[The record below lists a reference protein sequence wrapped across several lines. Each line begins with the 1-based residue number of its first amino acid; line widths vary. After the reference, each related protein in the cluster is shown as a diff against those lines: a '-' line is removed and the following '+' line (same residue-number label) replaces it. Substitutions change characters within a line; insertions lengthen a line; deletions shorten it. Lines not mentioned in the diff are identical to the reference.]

1 MSNKKYPTSSN
12 LYKDNEAKSVKFI
25 NDIRKLFSISS
36 EEEKIIFDALR
47 FRLYE
52 KGYIITDT
60 TEIFKNHFFI
70 VKGVARTYY
79 IENGKEYNYSFSF
92 DDEFIMIPY
101 TESQRGLNVFV
112 QFLEDTEVCFTSTN
126 NRQKLPSL
134 ANEKFHHFVET
145 ALVNQIKYMESMM
158 IMLRMEAKD
167 RYKWVMKKHPRILE
181 SVSLTPLASFL
192 NITKETLYRIRSGKY

>member
-60 TEIFKNHFFI
+60 TEIFKHHFFI

-92 DDEFIMIPY
+92 DDEFIMSPY

-181 SVSLTPLASFL
+181 SVSLTQLASFL

>member
-181 SVSLTPLASFL
+181 SVSLTQLASFL

>member
-112 QFLEDTEVCFTSTN
+112 QFLEDTEICFTSTS

-145 ALVNQIKYMESMM
+145 ALINQIKYMESMM

-181 SVSLTPLASFL
+181 SVSLTQLASFL

>member
-181 SVSLTPLASFL
+181 SVSLTQLASFL
-192 NITKETLYRIRSGKY
+192 NITKETLNRIRSGKY

>member
-101 TESQRGLNVFV
+101 TES
-112 QFLEDTEVCFTSTN
+112 
-126 NRQKLPSL
+126 
-134 ANEKFHHFVET
+134 
-145 ALVNQIKYMESMM
+145 
-158 IMLRMEAKD
+158 
-167 RYKWVMKKHPRILE
+167 
-181 SVSLTPLASFL
+181 
-192 NITKETLYRIRSGKY
+192 

>member
-25 NDIRKLFSISS
+25 NDISKLFSISS

-181 SVSLTPLASFL
+181 SVSLTQLASFL

>member
-79 IENGKEYNYSFSF
+79 IENGKEYNYSVSF

-181 SVSLTPLASFL
+181 SVSLTQLASFL

>member
-25 NDIRKLFSISS
+25 NDIRNLFSISS

-181 SVSLTPLASFL
+181 SVSLTQLASFL

>member
-181 SVSLTPLASFL
+181 TVSLTQLASFL

>member
-145 ALVNQIKYMESMM
+145 ALVDQIKYMESMM
-158 IMLRMEAKD
+158 IMLRMEAKA

-181 SVSLTPLASFL
+181 SVSLTQLASFL

>member
-25 NDIRKLFSISS
+25 NDIRKLFSISP

-181 SVSLTPLASFL
+181 SVSLTQLASFL

>member
-181 SVSLTPLASFL
+181 SVSLLSL
-192 NITKETLYRIRSGKY
+192 IHI

>member
-112 QFLEDTEVCFTSTN
+112 QFLDDTEVCFTSTN

-181 SVSLTPLASFL
+181 SVSLTQLASFL

>member
-92 DDEFIMIPY
+92 DNEFIMIPY

-181 SVSLTPLASFL
+181 SVSLTQLASFL

>member
-79 IENGKEYNYSFSF
+79 IENGKEYNYSFSL

-101 TESQRGLNVFV
+101 TESQRGRNVFV

-181 SVSLTPLASFL
+181 SVSLTQLASFL

>member
-181 SVSLTPLASFL
+181 SVSLTQLASFL
-192 NITKETLYRIRSGKY
+192 NITKETLYRIRSSKY

>member
-36 EEEKIIFDALR
+36 EEEKIIFYALR

-181 SVSLTPLASFL
+181 SVSLTQLASFL

>member
-36 EEEKIIFDALR
+36 EEEKIIFDAHR

-181 SVSLTPLASFL
+181 SVSLTQLASFL

>member
-25 NDIRKLFSISS
+25 NDIRKLFSISP
-36 EEEKIIFDALR
+36 EEEKIICDALR

-181 SVSLTPLASFL
+181 SVSLTQLASFL

>member
-112 QFLEDTEVCFTSTN
+112 QFLEDTEVCFTTPGN
-126 NRQKLPSL
+126 KQKLPSL

-145 ALVNQIKYMESMM
+145 ALINQIKYMESMM

-181 SVSLTPLASFL
+181 SVSLTQLASFL